1 MNLEIFVAFV
11 LFAIVMTGTP
21 GVGNLTM
28 MGIGQTT
35 GFRSALPFLGGTV
48 VGMFALNVF
57 VGLGLGGLFLASS
70 SIAWS
75 MKIGGMGYICYLG
88 WKLLTMQIAAGTVHK
103 RFTFLEGV
111 VLHPLNPK
119 SWAMSVVGFSQL
131 ADPSISLWV
140 QMGVFVVTFM
150 ALQTLFHSTWGLAGS
165 AIMCTLKSRRMLVGI
180 NCILVVVMVG
190 ATAYAL
196 FLSPA

>member
-1 MNLEIFVAFV
+1 MNLETYTAFAF
-11 LFAIVMTGTP
+11 FAIVMTGTP

-35 GFRSALPFLGGTV
+35 GFRSALPFLAGTV
-48 VGMFALNVF
+48 AGMFALNVF
-57 VGLGLGGLFLASS
+57 VGLGLGGLFLASPK
-70 SIAWS
+70 IAWG

-88 WKLLTMQIAAGTVHK
+88 WKLLTMQLAVGSVDK
-103 RFTFLEGV
+103 RFTFWEGV

-131 ADPSISLWV
+131 ADPSVPPWM
-140 QMGVFVVTFM
+140 QMAIFVPTFM
-150 ALQTLFHSTWGLAGS
+150 TSQALFHSTWGLAGV
-165 AIMCTLKSRRMLVGI
+165 AIMRTLKSRRILVGV
-180 NCILVVVMVG
+180 NCLLVVVMVG